1 MVSNSQHTEYPP
13 SLPIGWHLVQSSF
26 DPQPS
31 NEIFHFKHLP
41 ESCFP
46 QNPKKET
53 HRQLCYQLLWAN
65 VFLNSYAIHGDGCC
79 LVCVLNCQC
88 KRLFLPGW
96 SLINWSL
103 NPIEC
108 QQRKLK
114 NGRDCY
120 WLAAPAALQS
130 REEML
135 SRSMVLSMNKSAV
148 FYKSFTS
155 RMSVIHPAP
164 PLEK

>member
-26 DPQPS
+26 DSQPS
-31 NEIFHFKHLP
+31 NEIFNFNICQSLVFLKTLKKRKHTGN
-41 ESCFP
+41 C
-46 QNPKKET
+46 
-53 HRQLCYQLLWAN
+53 HQLLWAN
-65 VFLNSYAIHGDGCC
+65 VFLNSYAIHGNGCC

-96 SLINWSL
+96 SLINRSL

-108 QQRKLK
+108 QQRRLK
-114 NGRDCY
+114 NVRDCY
-120 WLAAPAALQS
+120 WLAAPTALQS

-148 FYKSFTS
+148 CYKSFTS
-155 RMSVIHPAP
+155 RMSVIHLAP
-164 PLEK
+164 PLKK